1 MAFTTPDMGCGAFAM
16 TAEQL
21 TAVGTILKPK
31 HLKGAVLLQLTDAM
45 FDYLADNPQPT
56 HLFLHRKEQ
65 KNQTPLP
72 YFIENLDWSGS
83 EVVLKLE
90 EAHNRN
96 DAELLRGA
104 SLWIESEKI
113 APYLTGDDDEQAW
126 DFLMG
131 YTLIDTDDTVI
142 GTVSDLF
149 YLPANPV
156 AQVIINN
163 KEVLVPLHE
172 DLVVLLDEAQ
182 KILVL
187 DLPEG
192 LVDLYL
198 NDSKETE

>member
-1 MAFTTPDMGCGAFAM
+1 M

-21 TAVGTILKPK
+21 TTIGTILKPK
-31 HLKGAVLLQLTDAM
+31 HLQGAVLIQLTDAM
-45 FDYLADNPQPT
+45 FDYLAANPTPQ
-56 HLFLHRKEQ
+56 HLFLQRKGQ
-65 KNQTPLP
+65 KSQTPLP
-72 YFIENLDWSGS
+72 CFIEKLDWRGS

-90 EAHNRN
+90 DTNNRN
-96 DAELLRGA
+96 DAEQLRGA

-113 APYLTGDDDEQAW
+113 TPYLSTDKEQEW

-131 YTLIDTDDTVI
+131 YTLIDTNDAII

-156 AQVIINN
+156 AQVIVNG

-172 DLVVLLDEAQ
+172 DLVELLDETQ
-182 KILVL
+182 KILVI

-192 LVDLYL
+192 LIDLYL
-198 NDSKETE
+198 NDHNEAE